1 MHLAEKSKVQKALKM
16 LQKPADIP
24 LGREAVGI
32 AAQAYLFSCAPS
44 GCQGNEKYEIIYD
57 RVEDD
62 EWITLVME

>member
-1 MHLAEKSKVQKALKM
+1 M
-16 LQKPADIP
+16 LQKRADIP

-32 AAQAYLFSCAPS
+32 AAQAYLFGCAPS
-44 GCQGNEKYEIIYD
+44 GCQGNEKDEIIND